1 MPDLGPHAAFIWA
14 AYAVTFVAVAGLVGL
29 IVQDDRRQRQL
40 LADLERQGI
49 TRRSAKPTGK
59 PKTVE
64 NKSRVAEAEAMTAPK
79 PRSFLQRWGMAL
91 PLLIFALLSGLF
103 WYALHSG
110 DPSRLPSAL
119 VGKTVPPFSLP
130 PIEGFA
136 DAEGF
141 QTADLAKGEPTIVN
155 VWASWCVP
163 CHEEHPL
170 LLHLAKQPGV
180 RLYGINYKDDPA
192 AARRFLGRYGNPF
205 ARVGADRSG
214 RVAIDWGVYGVPETY
229 VIGGDGKIAFRHVG
243 PLTEDAIKDKLL
255 PLVQPT
261 GAKPQG

>member
-1 MPDLGPHAAFIWA
+1 
-14 AYAVTFVAVAGLVGL
+14 
-29 IVQDDRRQRQL
+29 
-40 LADLERQGI
+40 
-49 TRRSAKPTGK
+49 
-59 PKTVE
+59 
-64 NKSRVAEAEAMTAPK
+64 MTAAA
-79 PRSFLQRWGMAL
+79 PRSFWQRWGLAL

-119 VGKTVPPFSLP
+119 VGKPVPAFTLP
-130 PIEGFA
+130 PIEGLTG
-136 DAEGF
+136 EGSQGF
-141 QTADLAKGEPTIVN
+141 ETADLAKGEPTIVN

-170 LLHLAKQPGV
+170 LLELAKQPGV
-180 RLYGINYKDDPA
+180 RLYGINYKDDAA

-229 VIGGDGKIAFRHVG
+229 VITGDGRIAYRHVG
-243 PLTEDAIKDKLL
+243 PLTEDAIKQKLL
-255 PLVQPT
+255 PLVQPS
-261 GAKPQG
+261 GEKPQG